1 MIVPEQLR
9 RDVATLT
16 GWIRHVGTALVAI
29 TGLMV
34 LVVIGVGFALW
45 GVKIALGNQDDAR
58 ERDHCTIELTASA
71 NADLFDAL
79 VELDRSGDI
88 SDRSS
93 RELSA
98 QAEALDEIDTRC
110 EDP

>member
-9 RDVATLT
+9 RDVAALT
-16 GWIRHVGTALVAI
+16 GWIRHVGVALLAI

-34 LVVIGVGFALW
+34 LVIIGVSVALW
-45 GVKIALGNQDDAR
+45 GVRTALDNQNDAR
-58 ERDHCTIELTASA
+58 ARDHCTIELTASA

-79 VELDRSGDI
+79 VELDRDGDI

-93 RELSA
+93 QKLSA